1 MPKGRRN
8 SIATSG
14 SGVGGSN
21 AAIATRDFSGVEDTA
36 EQINERLRDAGTV
49 RVRID
54 SRSRNQLEDVEVIFS
69 DSPGMAEVRSTS
81 GMAYSVDHI
90 NGSCTCM
97 HHIMRDERCRH
108 MDAVDI
114 AMGQVIDG
122 QRYNDNMNAVEN
134 LVESDII
141 EEINRN
147 EIMADQEDDEF
158 FYLDHEAEFE
168 RKLMNGIDVPYEY
181 ENVLNGSDVTFGIE
195 LEFVGGD
202 ADAIA
207 RDLYREGICA
217 YDHRVNYHARSIE
230 GKWKLE
236 RDGSVSDGSRGGEL
250 VSPVLKDTPETW
262 KNIEKICEI
271 AKRHGA
277 RIDDRCGGHVHIGMD
292 PLDTARQRWRRFFN
306 VMSGYEECIYRS
318 AGGDEGRIR
327 SGHRHYAESFQRRAE
342 YGSNRRIRLE
352 SVDDVR
358 ALAADVSQRNRYY
371 ALNLKNVAE
380 MGKPDTVEFRYFNGS
395 LNPKQIQANVK
406 LSSGVIMAARKC
418 RIKDINSIGYEV
430 SDAFKRRG
438 KLLKN
443 SNTASRSNKKI
454 AEFLDIVCTR
464 KKDKDALL
472 SVFAKNQWR
481 Q

>member
-8 SIATSG
+8 SIATG
-14 SGVGGSN
+14 GGGGSSVS
-21 AAIATRDFSGVEDTA
+21 AAATDFQGSDNTA
-36 EQINERLRDAGTV
+36 EQINERLREAGTV
-49 RVRID
+49 RVQIN
-54 SRSRNQLEDVEVIFS
+54 SRSRNQLEDLEVTFS
-69 DSPGMAEVRSTS
+69 DTPGMAQVRSGS
-81 GMAYSVDHI
+81 GNTYSVDYI
-90 NGSCTCM
+90 NGGCTCM
-97 HHIMRDERCRH
+97 HHTMREERCRH
-108 MDAVDI
+108 MDAVDM

-122 QRYNDNMNAVEN
+122 QSLGNDINAIEN
-134 LVESDII
+134 LVESDTI

-147 EIMADQEDDEF
+147 EIMVDQEDDEF
-158 FYLDHEAEFE
+158 FYLDNEDEFE
-168 RKLMNGIDVPYEY
+168 RKLRDGVNVPYEY

-217 YDHRVNYHARSIE
+217 FDHRVSYHARSVE

-236 RDGSVSDGSRGGEL
+236 RDGSVSNGSHGGEL

-262 KNIEKICEI
+262 ENIEKICKI

-277 RIDDRCGGHVHIGMD
+277 RIDDRCGGHVHIGME

-306 VMSGYEECIYRS
+306 VMSGYEECIYRA

-327 SGHRHYAESFQRRAE
+327 SGHRHYAESFQHRAD
-342 YGSNRRIRLE
+342 YGSSRRIRLE
-352 SVDDVR
+352 SIDDVR
-358 ALAADVSQRNRYY
+358 DLAEDVSQRNRYY

-395 LNPKQIQANVK
+395 LNAKQIQANVK
-406 LSSGVIMAARKC
+406 LSAGVMMAARKC
-418 RIKDINSIGYEV
+418 RTKNIDSIGYEV

-438 KLLKN
+438 KLVKN
-443 SNTASRSNKKI
+443 PNNTASRSNKKI
-454 AEFLDIVCTR
+454 AEFLDVICTR
-464 KKDKDALL
+464 KRDKDALL
-472 SVFAKNQWR
+472 NVFAKNTWR
-481 Q
+481 